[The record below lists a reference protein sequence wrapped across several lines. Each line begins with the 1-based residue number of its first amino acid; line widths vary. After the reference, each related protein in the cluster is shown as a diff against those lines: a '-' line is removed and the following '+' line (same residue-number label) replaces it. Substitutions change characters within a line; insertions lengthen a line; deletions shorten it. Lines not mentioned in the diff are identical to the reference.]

1 MTVSC
6 NTDILNNYTFTLL
19 QRDYC
24 EGSLDSSQIMI
35 TKDDIDDIVN
45 TLISIS
51 VNVQSLIL
59 KSTWSISVQVSN
71 RLGNDGTTYTNITD
85 TGNLLL
91 LYCVVIVIFL
101 DNDIYNCQSSTCE
114 QCEYIIIIIIII
126 IIIVIIVLQLVH

>member
-35 TKDDIDDIVN
+35 TNDDINDIVN

-71 RLGNDGTTYTNITD
+71 RFGNDGTTYTNITD

-91 LYCVVIVIFL
+91 LY
-101 DNDIYNCQSSTCE
+101 
-114 QCEYIIIIIIII
+114 
-126 IIIVIIVLQLVH
+126 

>member
-24 EGSLDSSQIMI
+24 EASLDSSQIMI
-35 TKDDIDDIVN
+35 TNDDIDDIVN

-59 KSTWSISVQVSN
+59 KSTWSLSVQVSN
-71 RLGNDGTTYTNITD
+71 RFGNDTTAYTNRPK
-85 TGNLLL
+85 
-91 LYCVVIVIFL
+91 
-101 DNDIYNCQSSTCE
+101 
-114 QCEYIIIIIIII
+114 
-126 IIIVIIVLQLVH
+126 